1 MITLYNIDAT
11 TEICVL
17 DEALECLVTEEQN
30 SIFEL
35 EMTYS
40 IYSPNF
46 SELKNG
52 RVLKAKASDELR
64 EQLFRIYYVSNEING
79 NIHIKAQHITYDL
92 MDNFVEGVTCTKST
106 CEQSFQTM
114 LSKCVY
120 EHNFKGYSDIEHTA
134 TYNLNRVNPLEA
146 ILGTKGSL
154 LDTYGNGAKLKR
166 DNYNIYLNKSRG
178 SNNGVTIAYSKN
190 ITGYKREIDE
200 TGVITCIYPFAK
212 VQRELGEGDNITTI
226 EETIV
231 LPERFINSKYI
242 NNYPHAKIL
251 AVDYSERE
259 VKDIESLRTQ
269 ANKYFQET
277 SKDIPNV
284 NYKVEFVYLH
294 QTAEYEDN
302 NLKELEL
309 VGMGDTVTVI
319 DERIGMNV
327 EADVI
332 KTVFNVLTNR
342 YESLEL
348 GNFKG
353 SMSDIIGGL
362 ETSIDNALDQ
372 IDNMYT
378 NFEVLDDKIISEVSR
393 LDGNVKTN
401 TTLINQTADNI
412 SLLAKDVE
420 GNTALIN
427 QTASNISSE
436 VSKLE
441 NGIAS
446 NKTLINQTAEG
457 INLEVSNLKRDVA
470 SNKTSINQTAD
481 SINLRVD
488 GLNNKYSELKQTVD
502 GIDIAGMVT
511 FRDLAGTGTTINGS
525 NITTGTVSGNRISG
539 GVIEGSTLKTATPT
553 SNGGVWIKEN
563 AIQLGA
569 SNFLYEGNT
578 FKIETGGNTSYS
590 STGSIFLM
598 PGMSGA
604 SPTGNGY
611 VNVSGNLSCNR
622 IEGSAINSSGN
633 IYASGTLGCS
643 STLTAGNRITSSGE
657 IHAYDG
663 VSKLGYYAYF
673 TPGYCYSLK
682 INNSYLAA
690 TGSGFHVFSGGTST
704 YGYLYTKNVLTG
716 YSLDEALPISENLG
730 SVFNII
736 DNLEVVENKGLKIK
750 VKEEKTINNNERSPV
765 SITKEGLTQIDN
777 NGMLSTLLKAVQ
789 ELKQENEEIKKEL
802 KILKEKVGA

>member
-1 MITLYNIDAT
+1 MITLYNTDAI
-11 TEICVL
+11 TEICTL
-17 DEALECLVTEEQN
+17 DDCLECLVTEEEN
-30 SIFEL
+30 GVFEL
-35 EMTYS
+35 ELTYS
-40 IYSPNF
+40 IASNNF
-46 SELKNG
+46 SDIQNN
-52 RVLKAKASDELR
+52 RVVKAKASDELG

-79 NIHIKAQHITYDL
+79 KIYVKAQHITYDL

-212 VQRELGEGDNITTI
+212 VQKELGEGDNTTTI

-231 LPERFINSKYI
+231 LPERFVNSKYI

-294 QTAEYEDN
+294 QTTEYEDN

-327 EADVI
+327 EANVI
-332 KTVFNVLTNR
+332 KTVFNVLTDR
-342 YESLEL
+342 YESIEL
-348 GNFKG
+348 GRFKG
-353 SMSDIIGGL
+353 SINDIIGDL
-362 ETSIDNALDQ
+362 ETNVDNALNQ
-372 IDNMYT
+372 VNNMYT
-378 NFEVLDDKIISEVSR
+378 NFEVLDDKIVSEVSR
-393 LDGNVKTN
+393 LEGDVKASTS
-401 TTLINQTADNI
+401 LWQQEADNI
-412 SLLAKDVE
+412 
-420 GNTALIN
+420 
-427 QTASNISSE
+427 
-436 VSKLE
+436 
-441 NGIAS
+441 
-446 NKTLINQTAEG
+446 
-457 INLEVSNLKRDVA
+457 
-470 SNKTSINQTAD
+470 TSTVTD
-481 SINLRVD
+481 LD
-488 GLNNKYSELKQTVD
+488 GKYTQLKQTVD
-502 GIDIAGMVT
+502 GFDFTGMVT
-511 FRDLAGTGTTINGS
+511 FSDLAGTGTIINGS

-578 FKIETGGNTSYS
+578 FKIETNGNTSYS
-590 STGSIFLM
+590 STANIHLM
-598 PGMSGA
+598 PGMSGSTA
-604 SPTGNGY
+604 SGNGIVY
-611 VNVSGNLSCNR
+611 VSGKVSTNSLVVDG
-622 IEGSAINSSGN
+622 IEINPRG
-633 IYASGTLGCS
+633 
-643 STLTAGNRITSSGE
+643 LTA
-657 IHAYDG
+657 
-663 VSKLGYYAYF
+663 
-673 TPGYCYSLK
+673 
-682 INNSYLAA
+682 
-690 TGSGFHVFSGGTST
+690 VFG
-704 YGYLYTKNVLTG
+704 
-716 YSLDEALPISENLG
+716 
-730 SVFNII
+730 
-736 DNLEVVENKGLKIK
+736 
-750 VKEEKTINNNERSPV
+750 
-765 SITKEGLTQIDN
+765 
-777 NGMLSTLLKAVQ
+777 
-789 ELKQENEEIKKEL
+789 
-802 KILKEKVGA
+802 

>member
-1 MITLYNIDAT
+1 MITLYNTDAI
-11 TEICVL
+11 TEICTL
-17 DEALECLVTEEQN
+17 DDCLECLVTEEEN
-30 SIFEL
+30 GVFEL
-35 EMTYS
+35 ELTYS
-40 IYSPNF
+40 IASNNF
-46 SELKNG
+46 SDIQKN
-52 RVLKAKASDELR
+52 RVVKAKASDELG

-79 NIHIKAQHITYDL
+79 KIYVKAQHITYDL
-92 MDNFVEGVTCTKST
+92 IDNFVEGVTCTKST

-231 LPERFINSKYI
+231 LPERFVNSKYI

-294 QTAEYEDN
+294 QTTEYEDN

-327 EADVI
+327 EANVI
-332 KTVFNVLTNR
+332 KTVFNVLTDR
-342 YESLEL
+342 YESIEL
-348 GNFKG
+348 GRFKG
-353 SMSDIIGGL
+353 SINDIIGDL
-362 ETSIDNALDQ
+362 ETNVDNALNQ
-372 IDNMYT
+372 VNNMYT
-378 NFEVLDDKIISEVSR
+378 NFEVLDDKIVSEVSR
-393 LDGNVKTN
+393 LEGDVKASTS
-401 TTLINQTADNI
+401 LWQQEADNI
-412 SLLAKDVE
+412 
-420 GNTALIN
+420 
-427 QTASNISSE
+427 
-436 VSKLE
+436 
-441 NGIAS
+441 
-446 NKTLINQTAEG
+446 
-457 INLEVSNLKRDVA
+457 
-470 SNKTSINQTAD
+470 TSTVTD
-481 SINLRVD
+481 LD
-488 GLNNKYSELKQTVD
+488 GKYTQLKQTVD
-502 GIDIAGMVT
+502 GFDFTGMVT
-511 FRDLAGTGTTINGS
+511 FSDLAGTGTTINGS

-578 FKIETGGNTSYS
+578 FKIETNGNTSYS
-590 STGSIFLM
+590 STANIHLM
-598 PGMSGA
+598 PGMSGSTA
-604 SPTGNGY
+604 SGNGIVY
-611 VNVSGNLSCNR
+611 VSGKVSANSLVVDG
-622 IEGSAINSSGN
+622 IEINPRG
-633 IYASGTLGCS
+633 
-643 STLTAGNRITSSGE
+643 LTA
-657 IHAYDG
+657 
-663 VSKLGYYAYF
+663 
-673 TPGYCYSLK
+673 
-682 INNSYLAA
+682 
-690 TGSGFHVFSGGTST
+690 VFG
-704 YGYLYTKNVLTG
+704 
-716 YSLDEALPISENLG
+716 
-730 SVFNII
+730 
-736 DNLEVVENKGLKIK
+736 
-750 VKEEKTINNNERSPV
+750 
-765 SITKEGLTQIDN
+765 
-777 NGMLSTLLKAVQ
+777 
-789 ELKQENEEIKKEL
+789 
-802 KILKEKVGA
+802 

>member
-1 MITLYNIDAT
+1 MITLYNTDAI
-11 TEICVL
+11 TEICTL
-17 DEALECLVTEEQN
+17 DDCLECLVTEEEN
-30 SIFEL
+30 GVFEL
-35 EMTYS
+35 ELTYS
-40 IYSPNF
+40 IASNNF
-46 SELKNG
+46 SDIQNN
-52 RVLKAKASDELR
+52 RVVKAKASDELG

-79 NIHIKAQHITYDL
+79 KIYVKAQHITYDL

-212 VQRELGEGDNITTI
+212 VQKELGEGDNITTI

-231 LPERFINSKYI
+231 LPERFVNSKYI

-294 QTAEYEDN
+294 QTTEYEDN

-327 EADVI
+327 EANVI
-332 KTVFNVLTNR
+332 KTVFNVLTDR
-342 YESLEL
+342 YESIEL
-348 GNFKG
+348 GRFKG
-353 SMSDIIGGL
+353 SINDIIGDL
-362 ETSIDNALDQ
+362 ETNVDNALNQ
-372 IDNMYT
+372 VNNMYT
-378 NFEVLDDKIISEVSR
+378 NFEVLDDKIVSEVSR
-393 LDGNVKTN
+393 LEGDVKASTS
-401 TTLINQTADNI
+401 LWQQEADNI
-412 SLLAKDVE
+412 
-420 GNTALIN
+420 
-427 QTASNISSE
+427 
-436 VSKLE
+436 
-441 NGIAS
+441 
-446 NKTLINQTAEG
+446 
-457 INLEVSNLKRDVA
+457 
-470 SNKTSINQTAD
+470 TSTVTD
-481 SINLRVD
+481 LD
-488 GLNNKYSELKQTVD
+488 GKYTQLKQTVD
-502 GIDIAGMVT
+502 GFDFTGMVT
-511 FRDLAGTGTTINGS
+511 FSDLSSYGGTTINGS

-578 FKIETGGNTSYS
+578 FKIETNGNTSYS
-590 STGSIFLM
+590 STANIHLM
-598 PGMSGA
+598 PGMSGSTA
-604 SPTGNGY
+604 SGNGIVY
-611 VNVSGNLSCNR
+611 VSGKVSTNSLVVDG
-622 IEGSAINSSGN
+622 IEINPRG
-633 IYASGTLGCS
+633 
-643 STLTAGNRITSSGE
+643 LTA
-657 IHAYDG
+657 
-663 VSKLGYYAYF
+663 
-673 TPGYCYSLK
+673 
-682 INNSYLAA
+682 
-690 TGSGFHVFSGGTST
+690 VFG
-704 YGYLYTKNVLTG
+704 
-716 YSLDEALPISENLG
+716 
-730 SVFNII
+730 
-736 DNLEVVENKGLKIK
+736 
-750 VKEEKTINNNERSPV
+750 
-765 SITKEGLTQIDN
+765 
-777 NGMLSTLLKAVQ
+777 
-789 ELKQENEEIKKEL
+789 
-802 KILKEKVGA
+802 

>member
-1 MITLYNIDAT
+1 MITLYNTDAI
-11 TEICVL
+11 TEICTL
-17 DEALECLVTEEQN
+17 DDCLECLVTEEEN
-30 SIFEL
+30 GVFEL
-35 EMTYS
+35 ELTYS
-40 IYSPNF
+40 IASNNF
-46 SELKNG
+46 SDIQNN
-52 RVLKAKASDELR
+52 RVVKAKASDELG

-79 NIHIKAQHITYDL
+79 KIYVKAQHITYDL

-212 VQRELGEGDNITTI
+212 VQRELGEGDNTTTI

-231 LPERFINSKYI
+231 LPERFVNSKYI

-277 SKDIPNV
+277 SKDVPNV

-294 QTAEYEDN
+294 QTTEYEDN

-327 EADVI
+327 EANVI
-332 KTVFNVLTNR
+332 KTVFNVLTDR
-342 YESLEL
+342 YESIEL
-348 GNFKG
+348 GRFKG
-353 SMSDIIGGL
+353 SINDIIGDL
-362 ETSIDNALDQ
+362 ETNVDNALNQ
-372 IDNMYT
+372 VNNMYT
-378 NFEVLDDKIISEVSR
+378 NFEVLDDKIVSEVSR
-393 LDGNVKTN
+393 LEGDVKASTS
-401 TTLINQTADNI
+401 LWQQEADNI
-412 SLLAKDVE
+412 
-420 GNTALIN
+420 
-427 QTASNISSE
+427 
-436 VSKLE
+436 
-441 NGIAS
+441 
-446 NKTLINQTAEG
+446 
-457 INLEVSNLKRDVA
+457 
-470 SNKTSINQTAD
+470 TSTVTD
-481 SINLRVD
+481 LD
-488 GLNNKYSELKQTVD
+488 GKYTQLKQTVD
-502 GIDIAGMVT
+502 GFDFTGMVT
-511 FRDLAGTGTTINGS
+511 FSDLSSYGGTTINGS

-578 FKIETGGNTSYS
+578 FKIETNGNTSYS
-590 STGSIFLM
+590 STANIHLM
-598 PGMSGA
+598 PGMSGSTA
-604 SPTGNGY
+604 SGNGIVY
-611 VNVSGNLSCNR
+611 VSGKVSTNSLVVDG
-622 IEGSAINSSGN
+622 IEINPRG
-633 IYASGTLGCS
+633 
-643 STLTAGNRITSSGE
+643 LTA
-657 IHAYDG
+657 
-663 VSKLGYYAYF
+663 
-673 TPGYCYSLK
+673 
-682 INNSYLAA
+682 
-690 TGSGFHVFSGGTST
+690 VFG
-704 YGYLYTKNVLTG
+704 
-716 YSLDEALPISENLG
+716 
-730 SVFNII
+730 
-736 DNLEVVENKGLKIK
+736 
-750 VKEEKTINNNERSPV
+750 
-765 SITKEGLTQIDN
+765 
-777 NGMLSTLLKAVQ
+777 
-789 ELKQENEEIKKEL
+789 
-802 KILKEKVGA
+802 

>member
-1 MITLYNIDAT
+1 MITLYNTDAI
-11 TEICVL
+11 TEICTL
-17 DEALECLVTEEQN
+17 DDCLECLVTEEEN
-30 SIFEL
+30 GVFEL
-35 EMTYS
+35 ELTYS
-40 IYSPNF
+40 IASNNF
-46 SELKNG
+46 SDIQNN
-52 RVLKAKASDELR
+52 RVIKAKASDELG

-79 NIHIKAQHITYDL
+79 KIYVKAQHITYDL

-212 VQRELGEGDNITTI
+212 IQKELGEGDNITTI

-231 LPERFINSKYI
+231 LPERFVNSKYI

-294 QTAEYEDN
+294 QTTEYEDN

-327 EADVI
+327 EANVI
-332 KTVFNVLTNR
+332 KTVFNVLTDR
-342 YESLEL
+342 YESIEL
-348 GNFKG
+348 GRFKG
-353 SMSDIIGGL
+353 SINDIIGDL
-362 ETSIDNALDQ
+362 ETNVDNALNQ
-372 IDNMYT
+372 VNNMYT
-378 NFEVLDDKIISEVSR
+378 NFEVLDDKIVSEVSR
-393 LDGNVKTN
+393 LEGDVKASTS
-401 TTLINQTADNI
+401 LWQQEADNI
-412 SLLAKDVE
+412 
-420 GNTALIN
+420 
-427 QTASNISSE
+427 
-436 VSKLE
+436 
-441 NGIAS
+441 
-446 NKTLINQTAEG
+446 
-457 INLEVSNLKRDVA
+457 
-470 SNKTSINQTAD
+470 TSTVTD
-481 SINLRVD
+481 LD
-488 GLNNKYSELKQTVD
+488 GKYTQLKQTVD
-502 GIDIAGMVT
+502 GFDFTGMVT
-511 FRDLAGTGTTINGS
+511 FSDLSSYGGTTINGS

-578 FKIETGGNTSYS
+578 FKIETNGNTSYS
-590 STGSIFLM
+590 STANIHLM
-598 PGMSGA
+598 PGMSGSTA
-604 SPTGNGY
+604 SGNGIVY
-611 VNVSGNLSCNR
+611 VSGKVSTNSLVVDG
-622 IEGSAINSSGN
+622 IEINPRG
-633 IYASGTLGCS
+633 
-643 STLTAGNRITSSGE
+643 LTA
-657 IHAYDG
+657 
-663 VSKLGYYAYF
+663 
-673 TPGYCYSLK
+673 
-682 INNSYLAA
+682 
-690 TGSGFHVFSGGTST
+690 VFG
-704 YGYLYTKNVLTG
+704 
-716 YSLDEALPISENLG
+716 
-730 SVFNII
+730 
-736 DNLEVVENKGLKIK
+736 
-750 VKEEKTINNNERSPV
+750 
-765 SITKEGLTQIDN
+765 
-777 NGMLSTLLKAVQ
+777 
-789 ELKQENEEIKKEL
+789 
-802 KILKEKVGA
+802 

>member
-1 MITLYNIDAT
+1 MITLYNTDAI
-11 TEICVL
+11 TEICTL
-17 DEALECLVTEEQN
+17 DDCLECLVTEEEN
-30 SIFEL
+30 GIFEL
-35 EMTYS
+35 ELTYS
-40 IYSPNF
+40 IASNNF
-46 SELKNG
+46 SDIQNN
-52 RVLKAKASDELR
+52 RVIKAKASDELG

-79 NIHIKAQHITYDL
+79 KIYVKAQHITYDL
-92 MDNFVEGVTCTKST
+92 IDNFVEGVTCTKST

-231 LPERFINSKYI
+231 LPERFVNSKYI

-294 QTAEYEDN
+294 QTTEYEDN

-327 EADVI
+327 EANVI
-332 KTVFNVLTNR
+332 KTVFNVLTDR
-342 YESLEL
+342 YESIEL
-348 GNFKG
+348 GRFKG
-353 SMSDIIGGL
+353 SINDIIGDL
-362 ETSIDNALDQ
+362 ETNVDNALKQ
-372 IDNMYT
+372 VNNMYT
-378 NFEVLDDKIISEVSR
+378 NFEVLDDKIVSEVSR
-393 LDGNVKTN
+393 LEGDVKASTS
-401 TTLINQTADNI
+401 LWQQEADNI
-412 SLLAKDVE
+412 
-420 GNTALIN
+420 
-427 QTASNISSE
+427 
-436 VSKLE
+436 
-441 NGIAS
+441 
-446 NKTLINQTAEG
+446 
-457 INLEVSNLKRDVA
+457 
-470 SNKTSINQTAD
+470 TSTVTD
-481 SINLRVD
+481 LD
-488 GLNNKYSELKQTVD
+488 GKYTQLKQTVD
-502 GIDIAGMVT
+502 GFDFTGMVT
-511 FRDLAGTGTTINGS
+511 FSDLSSYGGTTINGS

-578 FKIETGGNTSYS
+578 FKIETNGNTSYS
-590 STGSIFLM
+590 STANIHLM
-598 PGMSGA
+598 PGMSGSTA
-604 SPTGNGY
+604 SGNGIVY
-611 VNVSGNLSCNR
+611 VSGKVSTNSLVVDG
-622 IEGSAINSSGN
+622 IEINPR
-633 IYASGTLGCS
+633 C
-643 STLTAGNRITSSGE
+643 LTA
-657 IHAYDG
+657 
-663 VSKLGYYAYF
+663 
-673 TPGYCYSLK
+673 
-682 INNSYLAA
+682 
-690 TGSGFHVFSGGTST
+690 VFG
-704 YGYLYTKNVLTG
+704 
-716 YSLDEALPISENLG
+716 
-730 SVFNII
+730 
-736 DNLEVVENKGLKIK
+736 
-750 VKEEKTINNNERSPV
+750 
-765 SITKEGLTQIDN
+765 
-777 NGMLSTLLKAVQ
+777 
-789 ELKQENEEIKKEL
+789 
-802 KILKEKVGA
+802 

>member
-1 MITLYNIDAT
+1 MITLYNTDAI
-11 TEICVL
+11 TEICTL
-17 DEALECLVTEEQN
+17 DDCLECLVTEEEN
-30 SIFEL
+30 GVFEL
-35 EMTYS
+35 ELTYS
-40 IYSPNF
+40 IASNNF
-46 SELKNG
+46 SDIQNN
-52 RVLKAKASDELR
+52 RVVKAKASDELG

-79 NIHIKAQHITYDL
+79 KIYVKAQHITYDL

-231 LPERFINSKYI
+231 LPERFVNSKYI

-294 QTAEYEDN
+294 QTTEYEDN

-327 EADVI
+327 EANVI
-332 KTVFNVLTNR
+332 KTVFNVLTDR
-342 YESLEL
+342 YESIEL
-348 GNFKG
+348 GRFKG
-353 SMSDIIGGL
+353 SINDIIGDL
-362 ETSIDNALDQ
+362 ETNVDNALNQ
-372 IDNMYT
+372 VNNMYT
-378 NFEVLDDKIISEVSR
+378 NFEVLDDKIVSEVSR
-393 LDGNVKTN
+393 LEGDVKASTS
-401 TTLINQTADNI
+401 LWQQEADNI
-412 SLLAKDVE
+412 
-420 GNTALIN
+420 
-427 QTASNISSE
+427 
-436 VSKLE
+436 
-441 NGIAS
+441 
-446 NKTLINQTAEG
+446 
-457 INLEVSNLKRDVA
+457 
-470 SNKTSINQTAD
+470 TSTVTD
-481 SINLRVD
+481 LD
-488 GLNNKYSELKQTVD
+488 GKYTQLKQTVD
-502 GIDIAGMVT
+502 GFDFTGMVT
-511 FRDLAGTGTTINGS
+511 FSDLSSYGGTTINGS

-578 FKIETGGNTSYS
+578 FKIETNGNTSYS
-590 STGSIFLM
+590 STANIHLM
-598 PGMSGA
+598 PGMSGSTA
-604 SPTGNGY
+604 SGNGIVY
-611 VNVSGNLSCNR
+611 VSGKVSTNSLVVDG
-622 IEGSAINSSGN
+622 IEINPRG
-633 IYASGTLGCS
+633 
-643 STLTAGNRITSSGE
+643 LTA
-657 IHAYDG
+657 
-663 VSKLGYYAYF
+663 
-673 TPGYCYSLK
+673 
-682 INNSYLAA
+682 
-690 TGSGFHVFSGGTST
+690 VFG
-704 YGYLYTKNVLTG
+704 
-716 YSLDEALPISENLG
+716 
-730 SVFNII
+730 
-736 DNLEVVENKGLKIK
+736 
-750 VKEEKTINNNERSPV
+750 
-765 SITKEGLTQIDN
+765 
-777 NGMLSTLLKAVQ
+777 
-789 ELKQENEEIKKEL
+789 
-802 KILKEKVGA
+802 

>member
-1 MITLYNIDAT
+1 MITLYNTDAI
-11 TEICVL
+11 TEICTL
-17 DEALECLVTEEQN
+17 DDCLECLVTEEEN
-30 SIFEL
+30 GVFEL
-35 EMTYS
+35 ELTYS
-40 IYSPNF
+40 IASNNF
-46 SELKNG
+46 SDIQNN
-52 RVLKAKASDELR
+52 RVVKAKASDELG

-79 NIHIKAQHITYDL
+79 KIYVKAQHITYDL

-231 LPERFINSKYI
+231 LPERFVNSKYI

-294 QTAEYEDN
+294 QTTEYEDN

-327 EADVI
+327 EANVI
-332 KTVFNVLTNR
+332 KTVFNVLTDR
-342 YESLEL
+342 YESIEL
-348 GNFKG
+348 GRFKG
-353 SMSDIIGGL
+353 SINDIIGDL
-362 ETSIDNALDQ
+362 ETNVDNALNQ
-372 IDNMYT
+372 VNNMYT
-378 NFEVLDDKIISEVSR
+378 NFEVLDDKIVSEVSR
-393 LDGNVKTN
+393 LEGDVKASTS
-401 TTLINQTADNI
+401 LWQQEADNI
-412 SLLAKDVE
+412 
-420 GNTALIN
+420 
-427 QTASNISSE
+427 
-436 VSKLE
+436 
-441 NGIAS
+441 
-446 NKTLINQTAEG
+446 
-457 INLEVSNLKRDVA
+457 
-470 SNKTSINQTAD
+470 TSTVTD
-481 SINLRVD
+481 LD
-488 GLNNKYSELKQTVD
+488 GKYTQLKQTVD
-502 GIDIAGMVT
+502 GFDFTGMVT

-578 FKIETGGNTSYS
+578 FKIETNGNTSYS
-590 STGSIFLM
+590 STANIHLM
-598 PGMSGA
+598 PGMSGSTA
-604 SPTGNGY
+604 SGNGIVY
-611 VNVSGNLSCNR
+611 VSGKVSTNSLVVDG
-622 IEGSAINSSGN
+622 IEINPRG
-633 IYASGTLGCS
+633 
-643 STLTAGNRITSSGE
+643 LTA
-657 IHAYDG
+657 
-663 VSKLGYYAYF
+663 
-673 TPGYCYSLK
+673 
-682 INNSYLAA
+682 
-690 TGSGFHVFSGGTST
+690 VFG
-704 YGYLYTKNVLTG
+704 
-716 YSLDEALPISENLG
+716 
-730 SVFNII
+730 
-736 DNLEVVENKGLKIK
+736 
-750 VKEEKTINNNERSPV
+750 
-765 SITKEGLTQIDN
+765 
-777 NGMLSTLLKAVQ
+777 
-789 ELKQENEEIKKEL
+789 
-802 KILKEKVGA
+802 